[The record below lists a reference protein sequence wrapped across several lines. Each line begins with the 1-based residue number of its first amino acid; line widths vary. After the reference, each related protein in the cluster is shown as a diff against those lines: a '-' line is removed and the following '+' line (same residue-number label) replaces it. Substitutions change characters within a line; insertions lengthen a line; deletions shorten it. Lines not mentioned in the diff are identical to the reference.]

1 MWREPVMFRPRRR
14 AKVSLLLVALI
25 ALAGV
30 PMLAMAAAPSVQE
43 GETLFQEK
51 CSTCHTIG
59 GGNLVGPDLAGVTE
73 ARDHDWLVRWISDPP
88 GMIASG
94 DPTAT
99 ALLAQFNNVPM
110 PNLGLSAAQV
120 DSVVAYLAAPGGATT
135 APAAALPAGD
145 PAVGKEYFIGQKRFA
160 NGGPPCMACHSVA
173 GIGALGGGRLGPD
186 LTASYGKW
194 GDAGL
199 ASFVTQPATV
209 TMSAVWTQ
217 TPLTP
222 QEGGDLVAFIR
233 QASVSQRPANTVVQL
248 LLLSVAVAAALLILA
263 RLVWRERLTGVRR
276 KMVASARR

>member
-1 MWREPVMFRPRRR
+1 MGHESIVSGTRKR
-14 AKVSLLLVALI
+14 ARLSLLLVILI
-25 ALAGV
+25 SVGGL
-30 PMLAMAAAPSVQE
+30 PMLAMAAAPSAQE
-43 GETLFQEK
+43 GQTLFQEK

-73 ARDHDWLVRWISDPP
+73 LRDHDWLVRWISDPP

-94 DPTAT
+94 DPIAT
-99 ALLAQFNNVPM
+99 QLLGQFNNIQM

-120 DSVVAYLAAPGGATT
+120 DSVVAYLAAPGGATS
-135 APAAALPAGD
+135 APVSALPAGD
-145 PAVGKEYFIGQKRFA
+145 AAIGKEYFIGQERFV

-222 QEGGDLVAFIR
+222 QEGGDLVAFIK

-248 LLLSVAVAAALLILA
+248 LVLAVVIAVALLILA
-263 RLVWRERLTGVRR
+263 KLVWRERLTGVRR
-276 KMVASARR
+276 KMVAGARR

>member
-1 MWREPVMFRPRRR
+1 MWREPAVSPARRR
-14 AKVSLLLVALI
+14 AKRPLLLLVVI

-30 PMLAMAAAPSVQE
+30 PMLAFAAAPSAQE
-43 GETLFQEK
+43 GQTLFQQK

-59 GGNLVGPDLAGVTE
+59 GGTLVGPDLAGVTQ

-99 ALLAQFNNVPM
+99 ALLGQFNNVQM

-120 DSVVAYLAAPGGATT
+120 DSVIAYLAAPGGATT
-135 APAAALPAGD
+135 PPAPVLPAGD
-145 PAVGKEYFIGQKRFA
+145 AARGKEYFIGQKRFA
-160 NGGPPCMACHSVA
+160 NGGPPCMACHSVS

-186 LTASYGKW
+186 LTASYAKW

-222 QEGGDLVAFIR
+222 QEGADLIAFVK

-248 LLLSVAVAAALLILA
+248 SLLAVAVAAALLILA
-263 RLVWRERLTGVRR
+263 KLTWRERLTSVRR
-276 KMVASARR
+276 RMVANARR

>member
-1 MWREPVMFRPRRR
+1 MWHESIVSGTRKR
-14 AKVSLLLVALI
+14 ARLSLLLVILI
-25 ALAGV
+25 SVGGL
-30 PMLAMAAAPSVQE
+30 PMLAMAAAPSAQE
-43 GETLFQEK
+43 GQTLFQEK

-73 ARDHDWLVRWISDPP
+73 LRDHDWLVRWISDPP

-94 DPTAT
+94 DPIAT
-99 ALLAQFNNVPM
+99 QLLGQFNNVQM

-120 DSVVAYLAAPGGATT
+120 DSVVAYLAAPGGATS
-135 APAAALPAGD
+135 APVSALPAGD
-145 PAVGKEYFIGQKRFA
+145 PAIGKEYFIGQKRFA

-222 QEGGDLVAFIR
+222 QEGGDLVAFIK

-248 LLLSVAVAAALLILA
+248 LVLAVVIAVALLILA
-263 RLVWRERLTGVRR
+263 KLVWRERLTGVRR
-276 KMVASARR
+276 KMVAGARR